1 MRRRLGRD
9 HISWRL
15 GWLTSGLDN
24 QGLTTLPD
32 NQTLVRLLRLGVK
45 LLLLLLRLVKRRAD
59 ILQRG
64 AIGGLLLLEHL
75 SLHLLGL
82 VHHRPNHAT
91 LLLKILLLLLLLLH
105 GLLLEILLLLHIVGL
120 KVILLLLLRHHVIK
134 SCIIETAAAKII
146 LVLVKGHLVVK
157 AYHVLLLVV
166 HGLVHA
172 LLSSHH
178 VGLGHA
184 LVHHSPLVH
193 LVHPVSPIHSVPLPV
208 VHPLLIVLLLV
219 WLLLVLETASLLVL
233 LVVATT
239 SEEASTSKHRRAE
252 FLLASRS

>member
-1 MRRRLGRD
+1 MRLGGDDIGGRL
-9 HISWRL
+9 SWL
-15 GWLTSGLDN
+15 SGRLDN
-24 QGLTTLPD
+24 QGLSTLPD
-32 NQTLVRLLRLGVK
+32 NQTLVRLLRLGVE
-45 LLLLLLRLVKRRAD
+45 LLLLLRLVKRRAD

-91 LLLKILLLLLLLLH
+91 LLLKIRLLLLLLH

-120 KVILLLLLRHHVIK
+120 KVILLLLRHHVIK

-239 SEEASTSKHRRAE
+239 SEEAPTSKHRRAE

>member
-15 GWLTSGLDN
+15 GRLTSGLDN
-24 QGLTTLPD
+24 QRLTTLPD

-91 LLLKILLLLLLLLH
+91 LLLKIRLLLLLLH

-120 KVILLLLLRHHVIK
+120 KVILLLLRHHVIK

-239 SEEASTSKHRRAE
+239 SEEAPTSKHRRAE

>member
-45 LLLLLLRLVKRRAD
+45 LLLLLRLVKRRAD

-91 LLLKILLLLLLLLH
+91 LLLKIRLLLLLLY

-157 AYHVLLLVV
+157 AYHVLLLVDDR
-166 HGLVHA
+166 
-172 LLSSHH
+172 
-178 VGLGHA
+178 
-184 LVHHSPLVH
+184 
-193 LVHPVSPIHSVPLPV
+193 
-208 VHPLLIVLLLV
+208 LLL
-219 WLLLVLETASLLVL
+219 L
-233 LVVATT
+233 
-239 SEEASTSKHRRAE
+239 
-252 FLLASRS
+252 

>member
-45 LLLLLLRLVKRRAD
+45 LLLLLLRLVKRRAH

-91 LLLKILLLLLLLLH
+91 LLLKIRLLLLLH

-120 KVILLLLLRHHVIK
+120 KVILLLRDHVIK

-193 LVHPVSPIHSVPLPV
+193 LVHPISPIHSVPLPV

-239 SEEASTSKHRRAE
+239 SEEAATSKHRRAE

>member
-1 MRRRLGRD
+1 M
-9 HISWRL
+9 
-15 GWLTSGLDN
+15 
-24 QGLTTLPD
+24 
-32 NQTLVRLLRLGVK
+32 
-45 LLLLLLRLVKRRAD
+45 
-59 ILQRG
+59 
-64 AIGGLLLLEHL
+64 
-75 SLHLLGL
+75 
-82 VHHRPNHAT
+82 
-91 LLLKILLLLLLLLH
+91 
-105 GLLLEILLLLHIVGL
+105 
-120 KVILLLLLRHHVIK
+120 
-134 SCIIETAAAKII
+134 
-146 LVLVKGHLVVK
+146 
-157 AYHVLLLVV
+157 LLVV

-193 LVHPVSPIHSVPLPV
+193 LVHPISPIHSVPLPV

-239 SEEASTSKHRRAE
+239 SEEAATSKHRRAE

>member
-15 GWLTSGLDN
+15 GRLTSGLDN

-91 LLLKILLLLLLLLH
+91 LLLKILLLLLLLH

-120 KVILLLLLRHHVIK
+120 KVILLLLRHHVIK

-239 SEEASTSKHRRAE
+239 SEEAPTSKHRRAE

>member
-45 LLLLLLRLVKRRAD
+45 LLLLLRLVKRRAD

-91 LLLKILLLLLLLLH
+91 LLLKIRLLLLLLH

-193 LVHPVSPIHSVPLPV
+193 LVHPISPIHSVPLPV

-239 SEEASTSKHRRAE
+239 SEEAATSKHRWAE

>member
-82 VHHRPNHAT
+82 VHHRPHHAT
-91 LLLKILLLLLLLLH
+91 LLLKIRLLLLLH

-120 KVILLLLLRHHVIK
+120 KVILLLLRDHVIK

-193 LVHPVSPIHSVPLPV
+193 LVHPISPIHSVPLPV

-239 SEEASTSKHRRAE
+239 SEEAATSKHRRAE

>member
-45 LLLLLLRLVKRRAD
+45 LLLLLLRLVKRRAH

-82 VHHRPNHAT
+82 VHHRPHHPT
-91 LLLKILLLLLLLLH
+91 LLLKIRLLLLLH

-120 KVILLLLLRHHVIK
+120 KVILLLRDHVIK
-134 SCIIETAAAKII
+134 SCIIETAAAEII

-166 HGLVHA
+166 HRLVHA
-172 LLSSHH
+172 PLSSHH

-193 LVHPVSPIHSVPLPV
+193 LVHPISPIHSVPLPV

-239 SEEASTSKHRRAE
+239 SEEAATSKHRRAE

>member
-45 LLLLLLRLVKRRAD
+45 LLLLRLVKRRAH

-64 AIGGLLLLEHL
+64 AVGGLLLLEHL

-82 VHHRPNHAT
+82 VHHRPNHPT
-91 LLLKILLLLLLLLH
+91 LLLKIRLLLLLLLH
-105 GLLLEILLLLHIVGL
+105 GLLLLEILLLLHIVGL
-120 KVILLLLLRHHVIK
+120 KVILLLLLWDHVIK

-166 HGLVHA
+166 HRLVHA

-193 LVHPVSPIHSVPLPV
+193 LVHPISPIHSVPLPV

-239 SEEASTSKHRRAE
+239 SEEAATSKHRRAE